1 MNNKE
6 NIFEDGNII
15 IYADGHYFLGEV
27 INNSPVTVFTS
38 NDETIRYNYEI
49 SVSCELSS
57 YDALDLLN
65 TDKLV
70 MIPAD
75 KNIYPITL
83 KTGKK
88 EQQEEKS
95 LNFKETMKSL
105 MKNFDGDVPNFLYQ
119 EAYDTLCDYFSD
131 LQVNSELS
139 QKEIEERLDSLACDM
154 LGIHLDRIDNYTKLL
169 DHPSLVRLVN
179 LITDYI
185 FSLYKTNQ
193 LSDSYNYS
201 LESFDIRINNND

>member
-1 MNNKE
+1 MKNKE

-15 IYADGHYFLGEV
+15 LYADGHYFLGEV

-38 NDETIRYNYEI
+38 NDETISYSYEI

-57 YDALDLLN
+57 SDALDLLN

-88 EQQEEKS
+88 EEQEEKS

-105 MKNFDGDVPNFLYQ
+105 MKNFDGDIPNFLYQ

-154 LGIHLDRIDNYTKLL
+154 RGIHLDRIDNYTKLL

-201 LESFDIRINNND
+201 LESFDIRINNNY